1 MSGPQFW
8 VFAPGGAG
16 PAGAPAESTITAAFV
31 QPAIG
36 ATVQATIAD
45 TRWMVA
51 GADTVVAG
59 GGYYLI
65 VSVDDGTHATIR
77 NYGYAANVVPG
88 TNVAAPAVI
97 APTGTRGASGTGRI
111 VPALDPNSYLAWD
124 FQTLNGGAQNALGAA
139 QPAVPYLKNLGA
151 GPACDLSV
159 GFANAGGG
167 GAGVL
172 SPLGHG
178 LGFYALGGASGGI
191 ASAASPPAPPAQH
204 DFCVEAFFFTKDTTT
219 TAEGVIFSKAF
230 DAVSWTAP
238 FNSIEMNY
246 ATGNGGILEFGMT
259 DLSTPGAEIGGTVG
273 GRFKMNVG
281 FHHAALVATGHV
293 LSAYCDGV
301 LAGSVAY
308 GLGVL
313 YGTGPW
319 MFGGNKV
326 NTSDASN
333 IVMCYAQVSDIARSP
348 AYIAASA
355 AGWGA
360 GQ

>member
-1 MSGPQFW
+1 MSGPQFS
-8 VFAPGGAG
+8 VLAPGSAG
-16 PAGAPAESTITAAFV
+16 PAGASADSTITAAFM

-36 ATVQATIAD
+36 ATVQAQIAD

-51 GADTVVAG
+51 GADIVVAG
-59 GGYYLI
+59 GGYYLVASI
-65 VSVDDGTHATIR
+65 DDATHATIQ

-88 TNVAAPAVI
+88 TNVAAPARI
-97 APTGTRGASGTGRI
+97 APSGTRGASSTGRI
-111 VPALDPNSYLAWD
+111 VPALDANSYLAWD
-124 FQTLNGGAQNALGAA
+124 FQTLSTGAQNALGAA
-139 QPAVPYLKNLGA
+139 QPNAPFIKNLGV
-151 GPACDLSV
+151 GPACDLSG
-159 GFANAGGG
+159 GFANSGGG
-167 GAGVL
+167 GTGVL

-178 LGFYALGGASGGI
+178 LGFYALGGASGGL
-191 ASAASPPAPPAQH
+191 ASGASPPAPPGQH
-204 DFCVEAFFFTKDTTT
+204 DVTAEAFFFTKDTTT
-219 TAEGVIFSKAF
+219 TAEGVILSKAF

-238 FNSIEMNY
+238 FNSLELNY

-273 GRFKMNVG
+273 GRFKMGVG
-281 FHHAALVATGHV
+281 FHHAALVLGAHAC
-293 LSAYCDGV
+293 SAYVDGV

-333 IVMCYAQVSDIARSP
+333 IVMCYAQVSNVARSA
-348 AYIAASA
+348 AYIAAA
-355 AGWGA
+355 AAAWGA